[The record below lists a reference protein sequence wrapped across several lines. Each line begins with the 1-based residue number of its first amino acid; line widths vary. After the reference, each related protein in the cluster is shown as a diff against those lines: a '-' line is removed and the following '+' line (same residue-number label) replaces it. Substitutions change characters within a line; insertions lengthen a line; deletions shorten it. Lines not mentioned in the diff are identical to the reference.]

1 MDISP
6 RPEEKKQQKKGLR
19 FSEGVVER
27 ATDKE
32 NVDSLA
38 NAFGAASFGG
48 AKLVSPGT
56 YLRKHPVRYED
67 PPLTP
72 GTALL
77 REPKAP
83 ASRWTPSA
91 RDSGASLGDDDDDDD
106 DDDGEDDKEEG
117 GDAASSVAASPVDD
131 GKLCRESF
139 GMFHRQQAAID
150 AAAEH
155 PRTSIK
161 ILRAPADETT
171 PAPPRYVT
179 SYAEGRLSAESRA
192 SEWTPRR
199 SDDEDDS
206 DESEYEADEGMALS
220 P

>member
-56 YLRKHPVRYED
+56 YLRKHPMRYDE

-72 GTALL
+72 GTAL

-106 DDDGEDDKEEG
+106 DDGEEDKEEG

-150 AAAEH
+150 AAAASDD
-155 PRTSIK
+155 PPPAIK
-161 ILRAPADETT
+161 IIKSAPDQKT
-171 PAPPRYVT
+171 PAVPRYVK
-179 SYAEGRLSAESRA
+179 SYRETPDSAESRC
-192 SEWTPRR
+192 SEWTPRGG
-199 SDDEDDS
+199 DDDS
-206 DESEYEADEGMALS
+206 DSDSEDDAGMALS

>member
-72 GTALL
+72 GTAL

-106 DDDGEDDKEEG
+106 GDGDDDKEEG

-150 AAAEH
+150 AAAASDD
-155 PRTSIK
+155 PPPAIK
-161 ILRAPADETT
+161 IIKSAPDQKT
-171 PAPPRYVT
+171 PAVPRYVK
-179 SYAEGRLSAESRA
+179 SYRETPDSAESRC
-192 SEWTPRR
+192 SEWTPRGG
-199 SDDEDDS
+199 DDDS
-206 DESEYEADEGMALS
+206 DSDSEDDAGMALS